1 MIFKR
6 LIGSASVAGVM
17 AMALAGS
24 ATAADV
30 TLGTTGP
37 DSNQEVN
44 VQNENKVE
52 TTNDNNIQVVNAS
65 SQQATTG
72 DVKADN
78 NTTAGGTLGSG
89 NASNNNAANTTVSIG
104 NESAT
109 VGNGNGGEQPGSGG
123 SNGGSNGCNC
133 NAGGIGASNPGK
145 GGSVLGASTV
155 PGMGAGVETLP
166 VTGATVPVDVSA
178 LRAAWH
184 PNSAAAKTLVNQSQA
199 ISQWML
205 ALAALLSLVGAFASV
220 IYARRQEGRS

>member
-1 MIFKR
+1 MSLKR
-6 LIGSASVAGVM
+6 IIGSAAAAGVT
-17 AMALAGS
+17 AMVLAGS
-24 ATAADV
+24 AAAADV

-37 DSNQEVN
+37 DSSQEVN
-44 VQNENKVE
+44 VQNENKVD
-52 TTNDNNIQVVNAS
+52 TTNDNNVVVVNAS
-65 SQQATTG
+65 SQQAKTG

-78 NTTAGGTLGSG
+78 NTTVGGELGSG
-89 NASNNNAANTTVSIG
+89 NATNNNSATTEVAIG
-104 NESAT
+104 NESAA
-109 VGNGNGGEQPGSGG
+109 VGNGGDHPGSGG
-123 SNGGSNGCNC
+123 SNPGSGG
-133 NAGGIGASNPGK
+133 NAGGIGGSSPGK
-145 GGSVLGASTV
+145 GGSTLGASTT

-205 ALAALLSLVGAFASV
+205 ALAALLSLIGAVASV

>member
-1 MIFKR
+1 MSFKR
-6 LIGSASVAGVM
+6 FIGSATVAGVM

-24 ATAADV
+24 AAAADV
-30 TLGTTGP
+30 TVGTTGP
-37 DSNQEVN
+37 DSTQEVN
-44 VQNENKVE
+44 LQNENKVE
-52 TTNDNNIQVVNAS
+52 TTNDNNVQVVNAS
-65 SQQATTG
+65 SQQSTTG

-78 NTTAGGTLGSG
+78 NTTVGGEVGSG
-89 NASNNNAANTTVSIG
+89 NASNNNSATTEVTIG

-109 VGNGNGGEQPGSGG
+109 VGQGNGGENPGSGG
-123 SNGGSNGCNC
+123 SNGGNGG
-133 NAGGIGASNPGK
+133 NAGGIGGSSPGK
-145 GGSVLGASTV
+145 GGSTLGASTT
-155 PGMGAGVETLP
+155 PGMGAGAETLP

-205 ALAALLSLVGAFASV
+205 ALAALLSLIGAVASV